1 MLRLMDLVRKFA
13 TRCRS
18 FSHPYDDA
26 LCPLGYSRNRL
37 SFREVHY
44 PTCLNV
50 ADALGVFGLFAMFLL
65 YLAFS
70 DDGTGREAGG
80 RAQWF
85 VIFSVLSLGSLP
97 LASIALHWLQEG

>member
-1 MLRLMDLVRKFA
+1 M
-13 TRCRS
+13 S
-18 FSHPYDDA
+18 P
-26 LCPLGYSRNRL
+26 GYSRNRL
-37 SFREVHY
+37 SFREVQ
-44 PTCLNV
+44 LSNLSKL
-50 ADALGVFGLFAMFLL
+50 ADALEVFGLFAMFLL

-80 RAQWF
+80 GAQWF